1 MAVHEF
7 DERRTRELA
16 ALVGV
21 DDLRLPI
28 TANRVLQRLDTKVR
42 RQRRR
47 EPPGQI
53 LRVAQSMTPTK

>member
-1 MAVHEF
+1 MAVHEL

-28 TANRVLQRLDTKVR
+28 TANRVLQRLDTKVGVSVVES
-42 RQRRR
+42 RQDK
-47 EPPGQI
+47 I